1 MNQAAIFIRLCV
13 KKKIM
18 CKRPG
23 TKKRVIA
30 VTQDFGKILSGVWEL
45 DGKWQTYFDLAHFVL
60 TEAVSSN

>member
-1 MNQAAIFIRLCV
+1 
-13 KKKIM
+13 M